1 MMNSP
6 KSSVSHCYQLQ
17 SKGIARIFQAGGVTV
32 WQAEGTHQIAM
43 SISMPCYAYKGGGP
57 HRKPW
62 NTPSPSYV
70 HEFPS
75 GLLWPWQFLQSYTV
89 DHTVSPLHTLNFTK
103 TVQSCRNTDI
113 RKTKNWTYI
122 HINEVIKGINVL
134 LDKSFHLQIQN

>member
-6 KSSVSHCYQLQ
+6 KSLVSHCYQLQ
-17 SKGIARIFQAGGVTV
+17 SKGIARIFQAGGVTL
-32 WQAEGTHQIAM
+32 WQAEGTHQIANLHAM
-43 SISMPCYAYKGGGP
+43 LCLQGGGA

-122 HINEVIKGINVL
+122 HIYEVIKGINVL
-134 LDKSFHLQIQN
+134 LDKSFHLQI